1 MKPRI
6 AVTLGDPAGVGP
18 EVVSQVCSDPE
29 VLAEVEPVVVG
40 RRMLL
45 SAGALAYG
53 KHPPEV
59 EVVEAGEGAEITP
72 GRPSA
77 AGGRQAAAFIEKAV
91 RLCQGGQ
98 VHAMATAPI
107 SKEALKAY
115 GSPHT
120 GHTTMLAALTG
131 AETPVMMLAGSRI
144 KVVLATIHVALRD
157 VPGLLTTEG
166 IYKVGKIA
174 DEGMRLYLGMERPRL
189 AVAALNPHAGEAGMF
204 GDEEERIITPAVERL
219 RAAGVEASGPHSAD
233 TLFWR
238 HMKGEFD
245 LVMAMYHDQGLI
257 PLKLRHFE
265 DAVNLTLGL
274 PIIRTSVDHGTAY
287 ELAGKGKANPASMKA
302 AVLLAGR
309 MARRAAASGG
319 NGAPA

>member
-1 MKPRI
+1 M
-6 AVTLGDPAGVGP
+6 GDPAGVGP
-18 EVVSQVCSDPE
+18 EIVSQVCSDPE
-29 VLAEVEPVVVG
+29 VLTEVEPVVVG

-45 SAGALAYG
+45 SAGALACG
-53 KHPPEV
+53 KHAPEV
-59 EVVEAGEGAEITP
+59 ELVEAGEGAEITP

-91 RLCQGGQ
+91 QLCQSGQ
-98 VHAMATAPI
+98 AQAMATAPI
-107 SKEALKAY
+107 SKEALKAA
-115 GSPHT
+115 GSSYS

-131 AETPVMMLAGSRI
+131 SKTPVMMLAGSRI
-144 KVVLATIHVALRD
+144 KVVLATIHVPLRE
-157 VPGLLTTEG
+157 VPGLLTTDG
-166 IYKVGKIA
+166 IYQVGKVA
-174 DEGMRLYLGMERPRL
+174 HDGMRLYLGMEQPRL
-189 AVAALNPHAGEAGMF
+189 AVAALNPHAGEGGMF
-204 GDEEERIITPAVERL
+204 GDEEARIITPAVERL
-219 RAAGVEASGPHSAD
+219 KADGVEASGPHPAD

-245 LVMAMYHDQGLI
+245 LVLAMYHDQGLI

-287 ELAGKGKANPASMKA
+287 ELAGRGKANPASMKA

-309 MARRAAASGG
+309 MARRAAAAA
-319 NGAPA
+319 GA